1 MAISFSGLATGLDT
15 GSIVEQ
21 LMAAERA
28 PITSLQ
34 SDRTWLLS
42 RQQAYKTFDSKLN
55 SFLSG
60 IQKLGSSDDLQQK
73 TASVSRDDFLSASV
87 GVDALP
93 GTSYQ
98 IEVVSLAQVQKGV
111 SQGYQDKEAAS
122 FGMGSLTL
130 NVGDDVTTIAID
142 ETNNSLQ
149 GIMEA
154 INAADSG
161 VTASIINDG
170 TDSPY
175 RLVLTGADVATSF
188 SLESDLP
195 QFNGDVT
202 TLTTGG
208 YADAEAA
215 LFGGGTLSL
224 STGFDIAITAN
235 SSLNAI
241 RDAINAESALTGV
254 SATVEDDGS
263 GGYKLSLAGGDIVST
278 DLSGGD
284 GADPFSMATTQDATQ
299 AHIRVDNIDIY
310 STSNTL
316 SEAVPGVT
324 LDLLSAEEGT
334 TTNLTVDLNED
345 AIKAQIKSFVTGYN
359 DVVSFVTSQSSINGS
374 DGGILSGD
382 SGLSMVKRRLQ
393 NMLTQQMSNSGTF
406 TALSQLGLQTQRN
419 GTLELDDDI
428 LTDAIQNDLSSVE
441 KLLVGENGSD
451 GIAVVFQNYLEDIT
465 DSSDGLLASNQ
476 ERTETSIRR
485 IDTRI
490 GQIESRLDHK
500 EETMLA
506 QFNAMELLVSG
517 MNSQSSFLTSQLT
530 ALENLWNYKK

>member
-42 RQQAYKTFDSKLN
+42 RQQGYKTFDSKLN

>member
-1 MAISFSGLATGLDT
+1 L
-15 GSIVEQ
+15 
-21 LMAAERA
+21 
-28 PITSLQ
+28 
-34 SDRTWLLS
+34 
-42 RQQAYKTFDSKLN
+42 
-55 SFLSG
+55 
-60 IQKLGSSDDLQQK
+60 
-73 TASVSRDDFLSASV
+73 
-87 GVDALP
+87 
-93 GTSYQ
+93 YQ

-130 NVGDDVTTIAID
+130 NVGDDVTTVAID

-359 DVVSFVTSQSSINGS
+359 DVVSFVTSQSTINGS

-451 GIAVVFQNYLEDIT
+451 GIAVVFQNYLEGIT

>member
-161 VTASIINDG
+161 VTASIISDG

>member
-1 MAISFSGLATGLDT
+1 
-15 GSIVEQ
+15 
-21 LMAAERA
+21 
-28 PITSLQ
+28 
-34 SDRTWLLS
+34 
-42 RQQAYKTFDSKLN
+42 
-55 SFLSG
+55 
-60 IQKLGSSDDLQQK
+60 
-73 TASVSRDDFLSASV
+73 
-87 GVDALP
+87 
-93 GTSYQ
+93 
-98 IEVVSLAQVQKGV
+98 
-111 SQGYQDKEAAS
+111 
-122 FGMGSLTL
+122 
-130 NVGDDVTTIAID
+130 
-142 ETNNSLQ
+142 
-149 GIMEA
+149 
-154 INAADSG
+154 
-161 VTASIINDG
+161 
-170 TDSPY
+170 
-175 RLVLTGADVATSF
+175 
-188 SLESDLP
+188 
-195 QFNGDVT
+195 
-202 TLTTGG
+202 
-208 YADAEAA
+208 
-215 LFGGGTLSL
+215 
-224 STGFDIAITAN
+224 
-235 SSLNAI
+235 
-241 RDAINAESALTGV
+241 
-254 SATVEDDGS
+254 
-263 GGYKLSLAGGDIVST
+263 
-278 DLSGGD
+278 
-284 GADPFSMATTQDATQ
+284 
-299 AHIRVDNIDIY
+299 
-310 STSNTL
+310 
-316 SEAVPGVT
+316 VT

>member
-451 GIAVVFQNYLEDIT
+451 GIAVVFQNYLEGIT